1 MKNDNQTMDRAIPV
15 SEQRRRKL
23 RRAAVAVAI
32 AIAVLGAGAWLGT
45 QMIPTLDRKAL
56 IISEVDRG
64 TIDVSVSAT
73 GRIVPAFEEI
83 IVSPI
88 SSKILEVYAHSGD
101 SVTSARPC
109 CASTCNPLR
118 PTTPRPS
125 TSARFV
131 ASRLPSSV
139 PT

>member
-23 RRAAVAVAI
+23 RRTAVAVAI
-32 AIAVLGAGAWLGT
+32 AVAVLGAGAWLGT

-73 GRIVPAFEEI
+73 GRIV
-83 IVSPI
+83 
-88 SSKILEVYAHSGD
+88 
-101 SVTSARPC
+101 TSARPYSD
-109 CASTCNPLR
+109 STYSQPR
-118 PTTPRPS
+118 PTTPRLS
-125 TSARFV
+125 TSARY
-131 ASRLPSSV
+131 AISKP
-139 PT
+139 PN